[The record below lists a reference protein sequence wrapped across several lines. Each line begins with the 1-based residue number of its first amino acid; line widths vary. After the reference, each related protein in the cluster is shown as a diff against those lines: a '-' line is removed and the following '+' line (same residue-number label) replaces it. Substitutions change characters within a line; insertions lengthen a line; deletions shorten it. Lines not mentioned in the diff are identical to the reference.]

1 MCLYRIANI
10 KFQYGSQ
17 TLAIADLHEQLGHNM
32 LPVPASMDLVRKVVA
47 MHAQNTLFAGTRKG
61 DIVGNLGTAGCTVD
75 ETPPSVVPKILA
87 DDLFRVRI

>member
-1 MCLYRIANI
+1 M
-10 KFQYGSQ
+10 
-17 TLAIADLHEQLGHNM
+17 
-32 LPVPASMDLVRKVVA
+32 VRKVVA